1 MNFRVNDNGTLLGFG
16 LKLNPSPPG
25 NLSTIHPL
33 LPIACRTRK
42 KVTKLKTDRFR
53 KIFISILF
61 MAVLVAGVAVRAN
74 AQQLAASLI
83 SARELP
89 NAPGFEPI
97 PAGSES
103 PSAATQATAEIS
115 GTVLDTNGDVIQDAH
130 VVLTNHSGT
139 IERIAQSGQNGQFSF
154 TGLPADSFKLRVTG
168 KSMGTYVSPSISL
181 HENEMYIATRIVLAI
196 ASASTDVTVYGD
208 KEELAQE
215 QVHIAIEQRVLGVFP
230 NFYSTY
236 DWNAPPMGPKQKFH
250 LALRSQVDPVTFL
263 GVAGIAGA
271 EHYQGVFPA
280 YGAGFQGYAKRYGSA
295 YANNFSGK
303 MLGSAIF
310 PSLFHQD
317 PRYFYNG
324 KGSVVSRALYAVSR
338 AVIAKSDSGHWQPNY
353 SHVLGNFVAGGVS
366 NLYYPESS
374 RGWPLVVNTG
384 LVETAMNAADNI
396 IREFFLKGM
405 VSHAPGN
412 VVGKP

>member
-1 MNFRVNDNGTLLGFG
+1 MLVRLVDLR
-16 LKLNPSPPG
+16 
-25 NLSTIHPL
+25 TIHPSL
-33 LPIACRTRK
+33 LIACRTRK
-42 KVTKLKTDRFR
+42 NVTKLRTDRFR
-53 KIFISILF
+53 NIFIPILF
-61 MAVLVAGVAVRAN
+61 LAVLVAGVAVRAN
-74 AQQLAASLI
+74 AQQAAMS
-83 SARELP
+83 SANARELP
-89 NAPGFEPI
+89 DAPGFG
-97 PAGSES
+97 A
-103 PSAATQATAEIS
+103 AATVLDSQPTATQPTGVIS
-115 GTVLDTNGDVIQDAH
+115 GTVLDTNGNVIQDAH

-139 IERIAQSGQNGQFSF
+139 IERILQSGPNGQFSF
-154 TGLPADSFKLRVTG
+154 TGLPAGSFKLRVTG
-168 KSMGTYVSPSISL
+168 KAMGTYVSPAISL
-181 HENEMYIATRIVLAI
+181 HDDEMYIAVQVVLPI

-250 LALRSQVDPVTFL
+250 LALRSQIDPVTFL

-338 AVIAKSDSGHWQPNY
+338 AVIAKSDGGHWQPNY

-374 RGWPLVVNTG
+374 RGWPLMVNTG

-405 VSHAPGN
+405 TSHAPGN